1 MFGPHEDPDP
11 RLFKIPR
18 VSVRP
23 AVAFDRLPSIA
34 EKADLLIMPYGD
46 MLATRAMQPLKL
58 KEYLATGLP
67 VVVRDLPA
75 TRPWADACDVCDSRE
90 QFIEAVIGRLDS
102 GVPIEQKRARLR
114 LEAESWRAKAEVLER
129 VMDNSAIEAS
139 AALQS

>member
-1 MFGPHEDPDP
+1 
-11 RLFKIPR
+11 
-18 VSVRP
+18 
-23 AVAFDRLPSIA
+23 
-34 EKADLLIMPYGD
+34 